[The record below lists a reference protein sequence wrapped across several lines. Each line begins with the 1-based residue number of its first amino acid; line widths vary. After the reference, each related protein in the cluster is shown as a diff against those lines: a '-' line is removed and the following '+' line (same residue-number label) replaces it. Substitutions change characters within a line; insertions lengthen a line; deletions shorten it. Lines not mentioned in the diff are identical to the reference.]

1 MSTFRDLAKA
11 TREIVAPT
19 TISCIPQIIS
29 KNPFD
34 YAKEIIR
41 SEIITSRLCTK
52 ITIIDPYVNE
62 SDVFILAE
70 IYGGYSDLHMEVIT
84 KFETHENEEE
94 TDKQNRKK
102 RVSDAANFLCKN
114 GIFKK
119 IDFFHSTEQ
128 MHDRYLI
135 AWHENDV
142 KRIFLI
148 GGSIGQKFGQNT
160 CIIRLENLRMQ
171 SFVLIYLKKM
181 KDNLCG

>member
-1 MSTFRDLAKA
+1 MSAFRDLAKT
-11 TREIVAPT
+11 TREIIAPT
-19 TISCIPQIIS
+19 TLSCIPQIIS
-29 KNPFD
+29 KDPFD

-41 SEIITSRLCTK
+41 SEIITNRLCTK

-62 SDVFILAE
+62 SDIYILAE
-70 IYGGYSDLHMEVIT
+70 IYGGYSDLHMEVVT
-84 KFETHENEEE
+84 KFESHGNESE
-94 TDKQNRKK
+94 TDKQKRKI
-102 RVSDAANFLCKN
+102 RVGDAANFLCRN
-114 GIFKK
+114 RFFQK

-135 AWHENDV
+135 AWHGNDV

-171 SFVLIYLKKM
+171 SLVLIYLRKM
-181 KDNLCG
+181 KDNLCA